1 MVLFLT
7 DPPRMGKDRKEM
19 AKKILQL
26 TLEIIFLLTGEN
38 YTVVKKTFVQSERW
52 SWTQSPITDLPP
64 DSLINE
70 RNSDEKILEV
80 TNKIIELLTGESED
94 VTNLRVEA
102 IQGTETYV
110 KTDQHCKEEQ
120 IPVDIC
126 PDEPRDKPPPER
138 YPLYSQDCKGEYIVS
153 QDHEDEE
160 LINIKVE
167 ALTSEEEPYVRNDL
181 QCKAEEI
188 PVDISP
194 ADDYARIPEAHIIL
208 FPDYK
213 TEDPDINQDKSGE
226 NHMAPK
232 MSTALYSREP
242 WEIVPCCECRK
253 DFTKN
258 LDVSQDTGSPS
269 DEQLYS
275 CSQCGKCLI
284 EKSIRFEHRRPG
296 QKRFSCLECGKCF
309 SRKHHLER
317 HQIIHT
323 GEKPFSCP
331 QCGRCF
337 SRKHH
342 LETHQRIHTGEK
354 PFSCTE
360 CGRCFAQKSVLKE
373 HRKIHTGEKPFSCS
387 ECGKKFAQK
396 NVLVEHQRTHTD
408 GFTKDLKRHRLLSP
422 KDEVGFNVGL
432 DKSGIPPINP
442 NISLVLQTRVPSSDH
457 SHLKKDP
464 FDQTVVLNRG
474 KVFPCSEC
482 GKLFKHNSSLSIH
495 KRTHSDER
503 PYSCSECG
511 KSFTQ
516 KSVLVEHERIHTG
529 EKPFSCLECGRSFAQ
544 KSALVKHERTHTGER
559 PYPCLEC
566 GKCFTQKS
574 SLVKH
579 QRRHTGY
586 KPFSCSECGKCFI
599 HKSDILRHERT
610 HLG

>member
-396 NVLVEHQRTHTD
+396 NVLVEHQRTHT
-408 GFTKDLKRHRLLSP
+408 
-422 KDEVGFNVGL
+422 
-432 DKSGIPPINP
+432 
-442 NISLVLQTRVPSSDH
+442 
-457 SHLKKDP
+457 
-464 FDQTVVLNRG
+464 
-474 KVFPCSEC
+474 
-482 GKLFKHNSSLSIH
+482 
-495 KRTHSDER
+495 
-503 PYSCSECG
+503 
-511 KSFTQ
+511 
-516 KSVLVEHERIHTG
+516 G
-529 EKPFSCLECGRSFAQ
+529 EKPFSCLECGKHFTRKAT
-544 KSALVKHERTHTGER
+544 LVEHHRIHILGK
-559 PYPCLEC
+559 PFSCLEC
-566 GKCFTQKS
+566 GKKFAHKS
-574 SLVKH
+574 ILVGH
-579 QRRHTGY
+579 QRIHTRE
-586 KPFSCSECGKCFI
+586 KPFSCSECGNHFTRKSVLIEHQRIHTGEKPYTCLQCGTHFT
-599 HKSDILRHERT
+599 HKSSFNKHQKIHHVMASLKT
-610 HLG
+610 

>member
-26 TLEIIFLLTGEN
+26 TLEIIYLLTGEN

-52 SWTQSPITDLPP
+52 SWTQSPITDPPP

-102 IQGTETYV
+102 VQGAETYV
-110 KTDQHCKEEQ
+110 RTDQHCKEEQ

-167 ALTSEEEPYVRNDL
+167 ALTCEEEPYVRNDL
-181 QCKAEEI
+181 QCKEEEI

-194 ADDYARIPEAHIIL
+194 D
-208 FPDYK
+208 
-213 TEDPDINQDKSGE
+213 S
-226 NHMAPK
+226 
-232 MSTALYSREP
+232 
-242 WEIVPCCECRK
+242 
-253 DFTKN
+253 
-258 LDVSQDTGSPS
+258 
-269 DEQLYS
+269 
-275 CSQCGKCLI
+275 
-284 EKSIRFEHRRPG
+284 
-296 QKRFSCLECGKCF
+296 
-309 SRKHHLER
+309 
-317 HQIIHT
+317 
-323 GEKPFSCP
+323 
-331 QCGRCF
+331 
-337 SRKHH
+337 
-342 LETHQRIHTGEK
+342 
-354 PFSCTE
+354 
-360 CGRCFAQKSVLKE
+360 
-373 HRKIHTGEKPFSCS
+373 
-387 ECGKKFAQK
+387 
-396 NVLVEHQRTHTD
+396 
-408 GFTKDLKRHRLLSP
+408 FTKDLKRHRLLSP
-422 KDEVGFNVGL
+422 KDEVGFNIGL

-457 SHLKKDP
+457 SHPKKDP

-610 HLG
+610 HLA